1 MTVNQARKR
10 AAPHRVP
17 IRSTQIENNQP
28 PLSSTTLVEAQ
39 KQVVIEWP
47 LTKGQIMSQVLL
59 HPAYET
65 TTEPSDEQL
74 AGIEAEERSD
84 TANKERVRKR
94 AQAIASPSRF
104 VGGSVGR
111 VSAPTA
117 GRRVGGCAGFAY
129 SIASAIRFVGGS
141 VGRISARSGATRLVG
156 GSVGRIELPR

>member
-1 MTVNQARKR
+1 VNQRRKR
-10 AAPHRVP
+10 ADFSRLL
-17 IRSTQIENNQP
+17 IRSTRIENKQP
-28 PLSSTTLVEAQ
+28 SLSSTTVGGSSEA
-39 KQVVIEWP
+39 VVIEWP

-59 HPAYET
+59 HPAYEI
-65 TTEPSDEQL
+65 TTEPSGEQL
-74 AGIEAEERSD
+74 AGIKAEERSD
-84 TANKERVRKR
+84 IATKERVGER
-94 AQAIASPSRF
+94 APAIASPSRF